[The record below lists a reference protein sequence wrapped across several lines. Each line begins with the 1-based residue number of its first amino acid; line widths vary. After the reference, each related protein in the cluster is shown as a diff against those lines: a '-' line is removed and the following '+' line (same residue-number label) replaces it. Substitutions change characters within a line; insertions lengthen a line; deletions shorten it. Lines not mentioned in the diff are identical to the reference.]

1 MPELIDAYPDAKVIL
16 TIRDL
21 DAWHRS
27 SETTIMGIIDSRL
40 LNFLALLDTFFFK
53 RWLRMSYLMLYG
65 QFQSDET
72 FRKRGKEIH
81 AAIHDEIRHMVPKER
96 LLEYRLGDG
105 WDPLCKF
112 LGRDIPEMPFPRI
125 NESAEFTERG
135 VVMAKRAMLRIAKR
149 AFPVL
154 AALAAVGGAFVLRR
168 S

>member
-1 MPELIDAYPDAKVIL
+1 MPELIAAYPDAKVIL

-27 SETTIMGIIDSRL
+27 SEANIIGINDSPL
-40 LNFLALLDTFFFK
+40 LNFLALLDTFFLK
-53 RWLRMSYLMLYG
+53 RWLRMACLTLYG
-65 QFQSDET
+65 QFQSEET

-81 AAIHDEIRHMVPKER
+81 AAIHDEIRHIVPKER

-112 LGRDIPEMPFPRI
+112 LGHEIPRMPFPRI
-125 NESAEFTERG
+125 NESAEFKDRG
-135 VVMAKRAMLRIAKR
+135 VVMAKRAVLRIAKR
-149 AFPVL
+149 SLPVL
-154 AALAAVGGAFVLRR
+154 AALAAVGGAYFLRR